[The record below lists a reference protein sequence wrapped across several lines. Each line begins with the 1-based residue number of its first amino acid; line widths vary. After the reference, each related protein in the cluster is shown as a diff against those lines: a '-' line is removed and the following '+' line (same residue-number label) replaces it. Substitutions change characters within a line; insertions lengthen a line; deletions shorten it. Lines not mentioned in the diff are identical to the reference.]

1 MVVDDVS
8 KRPPRTV
15 IYSDVKVNTKL
26 EFQLIFAGLA
36 DVKRVEIFYQIFWFT
51 GPPVDLPICLLLL

>member
-8 KRPPRTV
+8 KRPLRTV

-36 DVKRVEIFYQIFWFT
+36 DVKRVEIFYQIFWST
-51 GPPVDLPICLLLL
+51 GPLVDLPICLLLL